1 MQKTIDILERC
12 GNNIEFPHSK
22 SIGRGL
28 LELRTEGNPQ
38 ARIIFMFHKDQAYL
52 LHIL

>member
-1 MQKTIDILERC
+1 M
-12 GNNIEFPHSK
+12 
-22 SIGRGL
+22 